1 MNIYVKVAIGVLVAA
16 GLGYAFG
23 RYAQPARVEI
33 KKEIEIQEKEVV
45 KHDTVIVEK
54 ETKLPD
60 GTVVKEKRTE
70 DKTVESRK
78 SDSKEKESTLIVSA
92 KPQWRAGALAG
103 YDLNQFKP
111 VYGGEVERR
120 ILGPIFVGVWA
131 NTQSTVGAKL
141 SIEF

>member
-1 MNIYVKVAIGVLVAA
+1 MNDYAKIAIGILIAA

-33 KKEIEIQEKEVV
+33 KREVEVKEKEVI
-45 KHDTVIVEK
+45 KHDTVTVEK
-54 ETKLPD
+54 EIKHPD
-60 GTVVKEKRTE
+60 GTIEKETRTE
-70 DKTVESRK
+70 DKTVESKK
-78 SDSKEKESTLIVSA
+78 SDTKEKESKVVVSE
-92 KPQWRAGALAG
+92 KPQWKAGALAG
-103 YDLNQFKP
+103 YDLNQLKP